1 MARDV
6 RSDWHYCE
14 VATTLEVIGGRW
26 KAVILFHL
34 LGGTKRFG
42 ELRRKMP
49 SVTQRMMTLQLR
61 ELERDGVV
69 LRAVYPQVPPKVEYS
84 LTAFGR
90 SLVPVLIAMRDWG
103 RRNRAS
109 LVATREHGDPNDA
122 RAATV

>member
-1 MARDV
+1 MTRDV
-6 RSDWHYCE
+6 RPDWHYCE

-34 LGGTKRFG
+34 MDGTKRFG
-42 ELRRKMP
+42 ALRRRLP

-69 LRAVYPQVPPKVEYS
+69 LRVVYPQVPPKVEYS
-84 LTAFGR
+84 LTPFGR

-103 RRNRAS
+103 QRNRAS
-109 LVATREHGDPNDA
+109 LIATREQGEPDGA
-122 RAATV
+122 SAAP